1 MSNHE
6 YDVQVDVH
14 DPWGDP
20 DEARQE
26 YGLDLA
32 AIPKART
39 CDAVVLAVAHRAFHT
54 SGPRALLRYGWDAAV
69 SFDPKSVFAQQD
81 SDLRL

>member
-1 MSNHE
+1 MSIHE

-20 DEARQE
+20 DEARPG

-32 AIPKART
+32 AIPKTGT
-39 CDAVVLAVAHRAFHT
+39 CDGVVLAVVHDTFHDQ
-54 SGPRALLRYGWDAAV
+54 GAEALHRYGRNEAA
-69 SFDPKSVFAQQD
+69 FCDLKSVFAPQD